1 LIQINRKP
9 TVLLGLL
16 TLFTFLVTA
25 CSSAPAQLTAIP
37 SPVATRVVP
46 EYYVQHREV
55 LGIQIIAP
63 ETVLPL
69 ALERAAEIV
78 MLMMSGRDGL
88 TECMKSQRAVLAI
101 IPENHFVTELPEFS
115 HLSGRM
121 DLNGNPYD
129 SLNIR
134 GLGAIPSNPV
144 TATSEENLLKRP
156 TDRFRNEDITVHEF
170 AHALMNLCWSEAD
183 RKLWTDL
190 YIASKDSVIFA
201 NTFSQVNI
209 DEFFAE
215 VSQSYFEVNN
225 EIGGRSSLDLSNHDL
240 LMALQEFYGE

>member
-1 LIQINRKP
+1 MRKSLAP
-9 TVLLGLL
+9 LAFVA
-16 TLFTFLVTA
+16 LFTFLGVA
-25 CSSAPAQLTAIP
+25 CSSAPAQPTATATP
-37 SPVATRVVP
+37 SPVATPVVP

-63 ETVLPL
+63 ESVLPL
-69 ALERAAEIV
+69 ALERAVEIV
-78 MLMMSGRDGL
+78 MMMMSGRDGL
-88 TECMKSQRAVLAI
+88 AECMKSQRAALAI
-101 IPENHFVTELPEFS
+101 IPEGRFVTELPEFS
-115 HLSGRM
+115 YLSGEN
-121 DLNGNPYD
+121 DSNGNPYD

-134 GLGAIPSNPV
+134 GLGAIPGNPV

-156 TDRFRNEDITVHEF
+156 SDKFWNENITVHEF
-170 AHALMNLCWSEAD
+170 AHALMNLCWSKSD

-190 YIASKDSVIFA
+190 YNLSKDSEIFS
-201 NTFSQVNI
+201 NTFSQVNL

-240 LMALQEFYGE
+240 LTALQEFYGK